1 MTRSDY
7 DRRRFLTGAGGTLAV
22 GLAGCLGGGGD
33 DEMTDETTDDG
44 MDGDDEMTDD
54 GDGMEETDDGMM
66 ATEFVVTVHN
76 VSDSSTLSTSD
87 GSVPVPLS
95 PVAYAVAEDGGHL
108 FETGEAASEGLERL
122 AEDGSPADLAESLEM
137 EDVHAG
143 TAAVPKGGED
153 PAPIGP
159 GEAYEF
165 TVEAHDGQH
174 LSLATMFVQSNDLFY
189 APAEEGIPLYE
200 MEEPVDGDVTDRL
213 ALWDA
218 GTEENE
224 EPGVGEHQA
233 PRQMETDSGPDEDG
247 TVRPIDDVDDGYDYP
262 AVGDVVEVTITPGGM
277 DG

>member
-7 DRRRFLTGAGGTLAV
+7 DRRRFLTGAGATLAV

-33 DEMTDETTDDG
+33 DEMTDDGDG
-44 MDGDDEMTDD
+44 MEDTDD

-213 ALWDA
+213 TLWDA

-247 TVRPIDDVDDGYDYP
+247 TVRPVDDVEDGYDYP